1 VSALRRENIVSA
13 EAEVAAGRPEG
24 YRDAVAR
31 LGPQIGAT
39 MIGASIYHLP
49 PGVSSFPYH
58 YEYGNEERLLVVA
71 GRPTLRHPGGE
82 DALEPGDL
90 VCFPAGPEGAHKLTN
105 ATDEPVRVVIL
116 STKREPSVA
125 IYPDSDKIGIWTEND
140 EDDILVRRESGVDYW
155 DREA

>member
-58 YEYGNEERLLVVA
+58 YEYGNEERLSSSPG
-71 GRPTLRHPGGE
+71 GRPC
-82 DALEPGDL
+82 AI
-90 VCFPAGPEGAHKLTN
+90 PAARTRSSP
-105 ATDEPVRVVIL
+105 ATSSASRRAP
-116 STKREPSVA
+116 RERTS
-125 IYPDSDKIGIWTEND
+125 
-140 EDDILVRRESGVDYW
+140 
-155 DREA
+155 